1 MTRLWKR
8 RADQLWQ
15 QRRFWWRCSD
25 EEDFIESFAKTVI
38 KKGDITIIRAG
49 DGHLYYF
56 SILISEIYK
65 TEAAEKDDYQ
75 HEVTASQRV
84 MKCNYLE
91 LFRES
96 KDGDIYY
103 IYWREEIGFDI
114 SILYCRYMSWVKTMP
129 RKTPRKMG
137 WHVPSQP

>member
-1 MTRLWKR
+1 M
-8 RADQLWQ
+8 
-15 QRRFWWRCSD
+15 
-25 EEDFIESFAKTVI
+25 I
-38 KKGDITIIRAG
+38 KKGDIAIIRAG

-56 SILISEIYK
+56 SFLTSEIYK

-103 IYWREEIGFDI
+103 IY
-114 SILYCRYMSWVKTMP
+114 
-129 RKTPRKMG
+129 
-137 WHVPSQP
+137 